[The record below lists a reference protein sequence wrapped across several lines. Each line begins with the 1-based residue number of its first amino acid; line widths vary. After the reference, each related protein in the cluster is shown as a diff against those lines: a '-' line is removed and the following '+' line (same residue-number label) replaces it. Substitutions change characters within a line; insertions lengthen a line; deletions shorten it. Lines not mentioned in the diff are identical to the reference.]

1 MWPATLATTAAHV
14 LRQSTGCPCVWNS
27 CCAMVGDPTQR
38 VPAVLVDSFA
48 AAVLPFTVV
57 RSTIP
62 LCMQIHHLSCH
73 QLSECCSSHR
83 VCLLSAA
90 LLPQLHSHYC
100 AAQLWPFVY
109 RSISCIPGE
118 GLLALKSSCT
128 KPDAENRNAGSVGHC
143 FLCGQVF
150 TPHLPIPTCLKKSQE
165 TSNKL

>member
-109 RSISCIPGE
+109 RSVSCIPGE
-118 GLLALKSSCT
+118 GLLALNSSCT
-128 KPDAENRNAGSVGHC
+128 KPDGKPQRW
-143 FLCGQVF
+143 LCGPLLSLWASFYSSPAHPNLHEEFPGNFQ
-150 TPHLPIPTCLKKSQE
+150 
-165 TSNKL
+165 